1 MLRLANVGPRDAVYD
16 LGCGDGRIVIAA
28 ARQFGSRRVGVNID
42 PARIADAELNAMRAG
57 VEKLVTFRLQDAVE
71 TDVSEATVVTLY
83 LISAFNVRLRP
94 ILTTQLRR
102 STRIVSHSLAMGD

>member
-1 MLRLANVGPRDAVYD
+1 
-16 LGCGDGRIVIAA
+16 
-28 ARQFGSRRVGVNID
+28 
-42 PARIADAELNAMRAG
+42 MRAG